1 MNTKEV
7 FGSNIKQYRKSLKI
21 TQEEFAEKV
30 DLSVDM
36 ISRVERGVTG
46 PSFNTIDKMA
56 DILEVPVIALFSSG
70 TLTLPQGER
79 GDLLQRIN
87 LSLSKMNEEELA
99 KAVDMLRILKA

>member
-1 MNTKEV
+1 MNLKEV
-7 FGSNIKQYRKSLKI
+7 FGSNIRQYRKSLKI
-21 TQEEFAEKV
+21 TQEEFAAKS

-56 DILEVPVIALFSSG
+56 EILEVPVIALFSSG

-79 GDLLQRIN
+79 GEILKRIN
-87 LSLSKMNEEELA
+87 LTLSKMNEEELA
-99 KAVDMLRILKA
+99 KAANMLQVLKS